1 MSKIYEALERAE
13 QERIAS
19 GEVAGERKTFSTLV
33 ETHTSEPEAFAE
45 PLPMTVDA
53 LATPVDFATPAEWR
67 SIDANAISS
76 REWEPS
82 FSNLPALQESGAE
95 VEQFRSLRSRMFEF
109 RDLNRLKSI
118 MVASGLPGEG
128 KSYVAANLAV
138 SFARHKSSRVLLI
151 DGDMRRSS
159 LHKLFGCPSEPGL
172 ADYLAGKATA
182 QEVLQQGHTRDG
194 QPLPVGLATLTVL
207 PGGDGGDKAADLSGS
222 ERFGE
227 LLRTADSLFD
237 WIIVDSSPVNLVADA
252 VNLARACDGVLLIA
266 RSGVTPYPAVQRAL
280 IELKASKILG
290 VVLNAVKNPPL
301 ADGYYGYG
309 KYPQKAD

>member
-13 QERIAS
+13 QERTAS
-19 GEVAGERKTFSTLV
+19 GEGAGAPKTSSTLV
-33 ETHTSEPEAFAE
+33 DSPRSEPEAFAE
-45 PLPMTVDA
+45 PRPMTVDA
-53 LATPVDFATPAEWR
+53 LAAPVDFATPAEWR
-67 SIDANAISS
+67 SIEASSILS
-76 REWEPS
+76 REWDPS
-82 FSNLPALQESGAE
+82 FADLPALQESGAE

-128 KSYVAANLAV
+128 KSYIAANLAV

-159 LHKLFGCPSEPGL
+159 LHKLFGCSSEPGL
-172 ADYLAGKATA
+172 ADYLAGNATA
-182 QEVLQQGHTRDG
+182 QEVLQQGHAHDG
-194 QPLPVGLATLTVL
+194 QPLPVGLATLTVI

-227 LLRTADSLFD
+227 LLRTAESLFD
-237 WIIVDSSPVNLVADA
+237 WIVVDSSPVNLVADA

-266 RSGVTPYPAVQRAL
+266 RSGVTPYQTVQRAL
-280 IELKASKILG
+280 IELKASKMLG

-309 KYPQKAD
+309 NYTKKAD